1 MKRIGNS
8 FKIFVLMMLVS
19 VFSLYNLEAQSD
31 TQTKS
36 LHGGRKRPKVGVVL
50 CGGGAKGFSQIRIL
64 KAIDEAGVPI
74 DYIGG
79 TSIGSIMGALY
90 AVGYDP
96 DVMEKLVREQDWNRV
111 IYDRIPRIL
120 LPVEQKM
127 YERQY
132 LGTFPILN
140 KRLKVKSSLVD
151 GVYVNLLMSQLMLP
165 ASNIHDFNKLSVPF
179 FCIAT
184 DVEHARQY
192 EMTQG
197 NLARSVR
204 ASMSIPFFFKPVVM
218 DDKLLI
224 DGGMVNNFPVR
235 NMKERGADII
245 IGVDLEDATIPASQI
260 DNSLGLLES
269 MMNLSSLEESL
280 YARANCDI
288 YIRPNLHGR
297 NMLSFNDFD
306 SIIQFGED
314 AAKEFYPQLKKLSDF
329 LHEFEPFEIKRPH
342 VQPIDTLNIV
352 EIQVEGIA
360 DKHKVGVVREF
371 GKSFPMKMSLNEI
384 QEVVLKL
391 YASGYY
397 EDLWYEM
404 SDADNGVNLIL
415 HCKEREDEFVAFCI
429 HYDNN
434 YGIGA
439 LVNFTMKNLWNTM
452 NRTTLS
458 LDFNIAENPYF
469 KANLNKRYGKIFRYG
484 ADLSVI
490 SLNMNQ
496 FSNNRII
503 DSYSIQSNSLDLYG
517 QIIPSLTQ
525 QLRLGAVVDYVHMKD
540 LVGDRGIG
548 SDYSFYSY
556 AYFNYFFS
564 NEDVPNFAR
573 RGWRINLTGRAI
585 FFQGKT
591 SNGRFS
597 NLGAQVSYLVKGKV
611 IKAFPIGRKN
621 SLKFGL
627 EAGTKIGEAEVPQFY
642 QFMVGGQSK
651 MKYYDNI
658 LSFTGLNF
666 IDRIVDHIAIGR
678 VAWQWDFYKVFY
690 STISCDFGFMND
702 VYDLWFEDDS
712 FVAGAG
718 LTLGVN
724 SVIGP
729 IEVSL
734 MGSNINS
741 SPVGF
746 INVGFWF

>member
-1 MKRIGNS
+1 MIIIG
-8 FKIFVLMMLVS
+8 L
-19 VFSLYNLEAQSD
+19 FSIYHVEAQD
-31 TQTKS
+31 VKETNTTNS
-36 LHGGRKRPKVGVVL
+36 LRPRPKVGVVL

-64 KAIDEAGVPI
+64 KAIDAAGVPV
-74 DYIGG
+74 DFIGG

-96 DVMEKLVREQDWNRV
+96 DMMEKLVREQDWNQV
-111 IYDRIPRIL
+111 IYDKVPRIL
-120 LPVEQKM
+120 MPVEQKM

-132 LGTFPILN
+132 LATFPILN
-140 KRLKVKSSLVD
+140 KKLKVKSSLVE
-151 GVYVNLLMSQLMLP
+151 GVYVNLLMSKLMLP
-165 ASNIHDFNKLSVPF
+165 ASDVHDFNKLSVPY

-184 DVEHARQY
+184 DVEHACQY
-192 EMTQG
+192 EMTSG

-204 ASMSIPFFFKPVVM
+204 ASMSIPFFFKPVAM

-260 DNSLGLLES
+260 DNSIGLLES

-306 SIIQFGED
+306 SILQFGED
-314 AAKEFYPQLKKLSDF
+314 AAQEFYPRLKTLANF
-329 LHEFEPFEIKRPH
+329 LNEFEQVKIDRPH
-342 VQPIDTLNIV
+342 VQPVDTLNV
-352 EIQVEGIA
+352 VNIQIEGIA
-360 DKHKVGVVREF
+360 DKHKPSVVREF
-371 GKSFPMKMSLNEI
+371 GKNFPMRMSVDEI

-404 SDADNGVNLIL
+404 TDAPDGVILNL
-415 HCKEREDEFVAFCI
+415 HCKEREDESLAFCI

-452 NRTTLS
+452 NRTTMS
-458 LDFNIAENPYF
+458 IDVNIAENPYLRASF
-469 KANLNKRYGKIFRYG
+469 NKRQGKVFRFG
-484 ADLSVI
+484 ADLSVV
-490 SLNMNQ
+490 SLNLSQ
-496 FSNNRII
+496 YDNNRITNT
-503 DSYSIQSNSLDLYG
+503 YSIQSNSLKLNA
-517 QIIPSLTQ
+517 QLVPSLTQ
-525 QLRLGAVVDYVHMKD
+525 QICMGAAADYIHMKD
-540 LVGDRGIG
+540 LVGDRGLNT
-548 SDYSFYSY
+548 DYSFYSY
-556 AYFNYFFS
+556 LYFSYFYS

-573 RGWRINLTGRAI
+573 RGWRINL
-585 FFQGKT
+585 
-591 SNGRFS
+591 
-597 NLGAQVSYLVKGKV
+597 KGKCMLYEGANNDGTLTSV
-611 IKAFPIGRKN
+611 GSNPSFLVNGSVVKAFQLGKRN
-621 SLKFGL
+621 SIKFGL
-627 EAGTKIGEAEVPQFY
+627 EAGTKLGETEMPLFY

-658 LSFTGLNF
+658 MAFTGLSF
-666 IDRIVDHIAIGR
+666 IEKVVDHFAIGR
-678 VAWQWDFYKVFY
+678 VSWQWQFYKIFY
-690 STISCDFGFMND
+690 STVSFDCGYMND
-702 VYDLWFEDDS
+702 VYDRWFDNNS

-718 LTLGVN
+718 LTLGAD
-724 SVIGP
+724 SMIGP

>member
-1 MKRIGNS
+1 M
-8 FKIFVLMMLVS
+8 IFSLMLFVS
-19 VFSLYNLEAQSD
+19 VFSFYHLHAQSFND
-31 TQTKS
+31 TSKENKENIIS
-36 LHGGRKRPKVGVVL
+36 GSVRHRPKVGVVL

-64 KAIDEAGVPI
+64 KAIDSAGVPI
-74 DYIGG
+74 DFIGG

-120 LPVEQKM
+120 MPVEQKM

-132 LGTFPILN
+132 LATFPIRD
-140 KRLKVKSSLVD
+140 KKVKVKSAIVD
-151 GVYVNLLMSQLMLP
+151 GVYVNLLMSRLMLP

-192 EMTQG
+192 EMTSG

-218 DDKLLI
+218 GDKLLV

-269 MMNLSSLEESL
+269 MMNLSSLEESI
-280 YARANCDI
+280 YARENCDI
-288 YIRPNLHGR
+288 YIRPNLRGR

-314 AAKEFYPQLKKLSDF
+314 AAQEYYPQLKNLSKF
-329 LHEFEPFEIKRPH
+329 LHDFENFEVERPH
-342 VQPIDTLNIV
+342 IQPIDTLNIV
-352 EIQVEGIA
+352 EIKVEGVA
-360 DKHKVGVVREF
+360 DNHKASVVREF
-371 GKSFPMKMSLNEI
+371 GKTFPMKMSVNEI

-404 SDADNGVNLIL
+404 DNASDGDVLVL
-415 HCKEREDEFVAFCI
+415 HCKEREDESVAFCI

-439 LVNFTMKNLWNTM
+439 LVNFTMKNLWNNM

-458 LDFNIAENPYF
+458 VDVNIAENPYL
-469 KANLNKRYGKIFRYG
+469 KAVLNKRYGKVLRYG
-484 ADLSVI
+484 AELNVI
-490 SLNMNQ
+490 SLNMNL
-496 FSNNRII
+496 FNNNKMT
-503 DSYSIQSNSLDLYG
+503 SSFSIQSNSLNIYG
-517 QIIPSLTQ
+517 QFIPSLTQ
-525 QLRLGAVVDYVHMKD
+525 QIRLGAVADYVHMKD
-540 LVGDRGIG
+540 FVGNSGVN
-548 SDYSFYSY
+548 SDYAFYSY
-556 AYFNYFFS
+556 LYFNYFYS

-573 RGWRINLTGRAI
+573 RGWRINLTGKTV
-585 FFQGKT
+585 FFEGENNNGT
-591 SNGRFS
+591 LSSNGF
-597 NLGAQVSYLVKGKV
+597 QISYIVKGNV
-611 IKAFPIGRKN
+611 LKAFPIGRKN
-621 SLKFGL
+621 SLKFGI
-627 EAGTKIGEAEVPQFY
+627 EAGSKIGEAEVPLFY
-642 QFMVGGQSK
+642 QFMIGGQSK

-658 LSFTGLNF
+658 LAFTGLNF
-666 IDRIVDHIAIGR
+666 IDKIVDHIAAGKM
-678 VAWQWDFYKVFY
+678 AWQWNFYKFLY
-690 STISCDFGFMND
+690 STVSFDFGYMSD
-702 VYDLWFEDDS
+702 VYDSWFDRDS
-712 FVAGAG
+712 FVVGAG
-718 LTLGVN
+718 LTLGIN

-729 IEVSL
+729 IEVSV

-741 SPVGF
+741 STVGF
-746 INVGFWF
+746 INVGFWY